1 MWCKQGD
8 NSMAWTCQTIFD
20 SNINEL
26 TEIQKVSFKNL
37 LLQFQDSSND
47 IYRTEMIER
56 TINTGQAPPC
66 ETAHSPGTSLR
77 NTGGWSWNWKDGR
90 TRNYWSQY

>member
-1 MWCKQGD
+1 MIEECHNI
-8 NSMAWTCQTIFD
+8 NSLNCGVNRETIQWPEHIKTIFD

-37 LLQFQDSSND
+37 LLQFQDSSSD
-47 IYRTEMIER
+47 IDRTEMIER

-77 NTGGWSWNWKDGR
+77 NTGG
-90 TRNYWSQY
+90 